1 MCVVCRHIQKFV
13 WVNDK
18 PTEARKELR
27 KDSYEHG
34 R

>member
-1 MCVVCRHIQKFV
+1 M

-27 KDSYEHG
+27 KYSYEHG
-34 R
+34 RLSKQKNDGVV